1 MASLKP
7 IHNQTVLLG
16 ALMGIEVPTFIYDE
30 SPLPLLFEAEH
41 QEEVTKVL
49 HELKWLHRN
58 HIYRVPASNGGK
70 ASAALAGEWSDEL
83 GRNRMT
89 AQERG
94 HESARLAGEWSDEL
108 QRDRMT
114 AQQRGHEGGIESA
127 RLAGVFSEKLGRR
140 RKTMQERGHEG
151 ARLAGE
157 WSDELLR
164 NRMTAQQRGHEGGT
178 ESARLAGEWSDE
190 LQRNRMTAQQRG
202 HESTRLA
209 GTFSTA
215 LGRERLTLPERF
227 GYTELWVVFQHRAST
242 ALRWGPWMGARCE
255 YSDGYLDGI
264 SRFALATGACQM
276 SRRGHSGAAACAI

>member
-108 QRDRMT
+108 
-114 AQQRGHEGGIESA
+114 
-127 RLAGVFSEKLGRR
+127 L
-140 RKTMQERGHEG
+140 
-151 ARLAGE
+151 
-157 WSDELLR
+157 
-164 NRMTAQQRGHEGGT
+164 
-178 ESARLAGEWSDE
+178 
-190 LQRNRMTAQQRG
+190 RNRMTAQQRG